1 MEGRSSLAYEGSEKF
16 QYHDS
21 QEEVPQLASEDSSWP
36 LVGGCPVH
44 RAHRQRN
51 LWHQCL
57 DTVSVIPLHTC
68 ADDEDPSDR
77 FELLL
82 QLGELHLPP

>member
-1 MEGRSSLAYEGSEKF
+1 MEGRSSLAHEGSEVS

-36 LVGGCPVH
+36 LVGGDPSS
-44 RAHRQRN
+44 AHKTQN
-51 LWHQCL
+51 LASALTHGEC
-57 DTVSVIPLHTC
+57 DPLHAC

-82 QLGELHLPP
+82 QLGELHLSP

>member
-1 MEGRSSLAYEGSEKF
+1 MEGRSSLAHEGSEES

-44 RAHRQRN
+44 RAHVKRR
-51 LWHQCL
+51 LWHQL
-57 DTVSVIPLHTC
+57 RHGKFNPLHAC

-82 QLGELHLPP
+82 QLGKLYLPP